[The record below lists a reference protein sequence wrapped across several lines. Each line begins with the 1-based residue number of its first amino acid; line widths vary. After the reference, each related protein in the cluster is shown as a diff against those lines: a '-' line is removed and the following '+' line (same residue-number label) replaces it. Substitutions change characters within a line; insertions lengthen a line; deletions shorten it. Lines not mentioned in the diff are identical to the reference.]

1 MIIREI
7 QPEDNQSIEVIMT
20 DCFKEFGL
28 PTIGSSLEDD
38 DVKHMF
44 EGFQEERAIYYIVE
58 DDEKVLGGGGVKQLK
73 GAAQDTCE
81 LQKMYF
87 HPDARGKGYGKK
99 MFDKCIEVAKEFG
112 YKYCYLESASQ
123 LKSAIQLYEK
133 NGFKHLDQPLGNT
146 GHTICG
152 VYMLKE
158 LL

>member
-7 QPEDNQSIEVIMT
+7 QPKDNLSIEVIMT

-28 PTIGSSLEDD
+28 PTAGSSLEDD

-44 EGFQEERAIYYIVE
+44 EGFQEERAIYYVLE
-58 DDEKVLGGGGVKQLK
+58 QHGKVLGGGGVKQLK

>member
-7 QPEDNQSIEVIMT
+7 QPKDNLSIEVIMT
-20 DCFKEFGL
+20 DCFNEFSL
-28 PTIGSSLEDD
+28 PTVGSSLEDD
-38 DVKHMF
+38 DVKSMY
-44 EGFQEERAIYYIVE
+44 EGFQEERAIYYVLE
-58 DDEKVLGGGGVKQLK
+58 DHGKVLGGGGVKQLK
-73 GAAQDTCE
+73 GAAKDTCE

-112 YKYCYLESASQ
+112 YKFCYLESASQ
-123 LKSAIQLYEK
+123 LKSAIQLYEN
-133 NGFKHLDQPLGNT
+133 NGFKHLNQPLGNT

>member
-7 QPEDNQSIEVIMT
+7 QPKDNLSIEVIMT
-20 DCFKEFGL
+20 DCFNEFGL
-28 PTIGSSLEDD
+28 PTVGSSLEDA

-44 EGFQEERAIYYIVE
+44 EGFQEERAIYYVLE
-58 DDEKVLGGGGVKQLK
+58 DHGKVLGGGGVKQLK
-73 GAAQDTCE
+73 GAAKDTCE

-99 MFDKCIEVAKEFG
+99 MFDKCIEAAKEFG
-112 YKYCYLESASQ
+112 YKFCYLESASQ

-133 NGFKHLDQPLGNT
+133 NGFKHLNQPLGNT

>member
-28 PTIGSSLEDD
+28 PTIGSSLEDA

-44 EGFQEERAIYYIVE
+44 EGFQEERAIYYIIE
-58 DDEKVLGGGGVKQLK
+58 DHVKVLGGGGVKQLK

>member
-7 QPEDNQSIEVIMT
+7 QLEDNQSIEAIMT
-20 DCFKEFGL
+20 NCFKEFGL
-28 PTIGSSLEDD
+28 PTVGSSLEDD

-44 EGFQEERAIYYIVE
+44 EGFQGNRSIYFVVEENG
-58 DDEKVLGGGGVKQLK
+58 KVLGGGGIKQLQ
-73 GAAQDTCE
+73 GATNDICE

-99 MFDKCIEVAKEFG
+99 MFDKCIEAAKEFG
-112 YKYCYLESASQ
+112 YKFCYLESASQ

-133 NGFKHLDQPLGNT
+133 NGFKHLNQPLGNT

>member
-7 QPEDNQSIEVIMT
+7 KLADNQSIETIMT
-20 DCFKEFGL
+20 NCFMEFGM
-28 PTIGSSLEDD
+28 PISGSSLEDE
-38 DVKHMF
+38 DVKSMYQ
-44 EGFQEERAIYYIVE
+44 GFQEGRAVYYVIE
-58 DDEKVLGGGGVKQLK
+58 DNGIVLGGGGIKQLQ
-73 GAAQDTCE
+73 GATKDTCE

-87 HPDARGKGYGKK
+87 HPDARGKGFGKQL
-99 MFDKCIEVAKEFG
+99 FDLCIRAAKDFK

-123 LKSAIQLYEK
+123 LKSAIKLYEK
-133 NGFKHLDQPLGNT
+133 NGFKYLEKPLGNT

>member
-7 QPEDNQSIEVIMT
+7 QPKDNLSIEVIMT
-20 DCFKEFGL
+20 DCFNEFGL
-28 PTIGSSLEDD
+28 PTVGSSLEDA

-44 EGFQEERAIYYIVE
+44 EGFQEERAIYYVLE
-58 DDEKVLGGGGVKQLK
+58 DHGKVLGGGGVKQLK
-73 GAAQDTCE
+73 GAAKDTCE

-99 MFDKCIEVAKEFG
+99 MFDKCIEAAKEFG
-112 YKYCYLESASQ
+112 YKFCYLESASQ
-123 LKSAIQLYEK
+123 LKSAIQLYEN
-133 NGFKHLDQPLGNT
+133 NGFKHLNQPLGNT

>member
-7 QPEDNQSIEVIMT
+7 QPNDNKSIEVIIT
-20 DCFKEFGL
+20 NCFEEFGL
-28 PTIGSSLEDD
+28 PTVGSSLEDD
-38 DVKHMF
+38 DVKNMF
-44 EGFQEERAIYYIVE
+44 EGFQGDRAIYYVVE
-58 DDEKVLGGGGVKQLK
+58 DHGKVLGGGGVKQLK
-73 GAAQDTCE
+73 DASQDTCE

-87 HPDARGKGYGKK
+87 HPDARGKGYGKN
-99 MFDKCIEVAKEFG
+99 MFDKCMEAAKVFG
-112 YKYCYLESASQ
+112 FKHCYLESASQ

-133 NGFKHLDQPLGNT
+133 NGFKHLDKPQGNT

>member
-7 QPEDNQSIEVIMT
+7 QPKDNLSIEVIMT
-20 DCFKEFGL
+20 DCFNEFSL
-28 PTIGSSLEDD
+28 PTVGSSLEDA

-44 EGFQEERAIYYIVE
+44 EGFQEERAIYYVLE
-58 DDEKVLGGGGVKQLK
+58 DHGKVLGGGGVKQLK
-73 GAAQDTCE
+73 GAAKDTCE

-112 YKYCYLESASQ
+112 YKFCYLESASQ
-123 LKSAIQLYEK
+123 LKSAIQLYEN
-133 NGFKHLDQPLGNT
+133 NGFKHLNQPLGNT

>member
-7 QPEDNQSIEVIMT
+7 QPKDNLSIEVIMT
-20 DCFKEFGL
+20 DCFNEFSL
-28 PTIGSSLEDD
+28 PTVGSSLEDA
-38 DVKHMF
+38 DVKQMF
-44 EGFQEERAIYYIVE
+44 EGFQEERAIYYVLE
-58 DDEKVLGGGGVKQLK
+58 DHGKVLGGGGVKQLK
-73 GAAQDTCE
+73 GAAKDTCE

-112 YKYCYLESASQ
+112 YKFCYLESASQ
-123 LKSAIQLYEK
+123 LKSAIQLYEN
-133 NGFKHLDQPLGNT
+133 NGFKHLNQPLGNT

>member
-7 QPEDNQSIEVIMT
+7 KPEDNASIEAIMT
-20 DCFKEFGL
+20 NCFKEFGL
-28 PTIGSSLEDD
+28 PVSGSSLEDD
-38 DVKHMF
+38 DVKKMY
-44 EGFQEERAIYYIVE
+44 EGFQSSRAIYYVIE
-58 DDEKVLGGGGVKQLK
+58 DNGKVLGGGGVKQLQ
-73 GAAQDTCE
+73 GANNDTCE

-87 HPDARGKGYGKK
+87 HPDARGKGFGKQL
-99 MFDKCIEVAKEFG
+99 FDLCIKAAEDFE

-123 LKSAIQLYEK
+123 LKSAIKLYKK
-133 NGFKHLDQPLGNT
+133 NGFKHLDKPLGNT